1 MSAKKLLFLGAFVF
15 FSGANGN
22 GVCVSMPGVLR
33 CSAGFVEEFPKGSFG
48 TVTLSGTHVK
58 NTVRVSAGFFSA
70 EKSDLN
76 SIDFSA
82 GKSTFKDS
90 RLKGN
95 QLKIAAGHVDFD
107 KTNVEHDIEIF
118 SPDVVLEDSVFRNIV
133 IPTTPQSKD
142 VIMRIKGRSL
152 VKGSITFTGG
162 NGKVCIENNSKVNGR
177 IMGAQIITSDC

>member
-1 MSAKKLLFLGAFVF
+1 MMSAKKLLFLGAFVF

-58 NTVRVSAGFFSA
+58 NTVR
-70 EKSDLN
+70 
-76 SIDFSA
+76 FSA

-118 SPDVVLEDSVFRNIV
+118 SPDVVLEDSV
-133 IPTTPQSKD
+133 
-142 VIMRIKGRSL
+142 
-152 VKGSITFTGG
+152 
-162 NGKVCIENNSKVNGR
+162 
-177 IMGAQIITSDC
+177 